1 MSCCFWWNFPSLKCW
16 VYSHVSVLSRNQ
28 RQAWPAIVMCRS
40 PSKWTSFPPKQGPPP
55 TQPSLLILLQNFTRI
70 YDSHLTLFSKA
81 CLLQLQLQIRL
92 LINPINHALGFF
104 APQTSHVTLNFWW
117 ELSPSRLAQWFPRL
131 WWATILPPFTTG
143 ASRLEPLWVRHV
155 SDGRRQGI
163 SRYAQKDKY
172 IIQMMVYSDILCC
185 TGWLMFGA
193 NCVWEM

>member
-28 RQAWPAIVMCRS
+28 RQAWPAIAMCRS
-40 PSKWTSFPPKQGPPP
+40 HLNEHHFPPNRDHH
-55 TQPSLLILLQNFTRI
+55 QPNLR
-70 YDSHLTLFSKA
+70 YY

-92 LINPINHALGFF
+92 LINPINHALWVFC
-104 APQTSHVTLNFWW
+104 PPNKSCNSVTRDFQLNFWW
-117 ELSPSRLAQWFPRL
+117 ELSRWALARFPRL